1 MLNGKRILLIV
12 SGGIAAYKCP
22 DLVRRLRE
30 RGAHVRC
37 VLTEGGSQFVT
48 PPTLAAVSED
58 KVYENLFSLTD
69 EHEMGHIQLSRDA
82 DNWIQAGIAGSLYLR
97 WQNRRCGI
105 VFHRFPARLPVIR
118 PCSVRRG
125 QVGRQLFGARL
136 LCLEIGVVGLF
147 LIRIQQ
153 NVSRLRDLIED
164 LL

>member
-1 MLNGKRILLIV
+1 MFSRSRLAKV
-12 SGGIAAYKCP
+12 FQ
-22 DLVRRLRE
+22 DLGPV
-30 RGAHVRC
+30 A
-37 VLTEGGSQFVT
+37 
-48 PPTLAAVSED
+48 
-58 KVYENLFSLTD
+58 TD
-69 EHEMGHIQLSRDA
+69 EPPEESARRSDSKHDSRDHARRAVASFFQLSRDA

-105 VFHRFPARLPVIR
+105 VFHRFPARIPVSR
-118 PCSVRRG
+118 LCSVRRG

-136 LCLEIGVVGLF
+136 LCLELGVVGLF